1 MMQALLRWSGGLRM
15 TIATAGWAIILFLYL
30 PIVTLVLYSFSEPR
44 TFMFPIE
51 SWSFAWY
58 RKLWAD
64 TELLHSI
71 RNSLI
76 VAAGVVPLTLLLGVP
91 AAFVV
96 ARLKLPGVQ
105 LFERAVLL
113 PLMIPGLVTGLALLL
128 ILKGWNLE
136 LSLATV
142 ILGHSV
148 AWLPVVVTQVSA
160 KLRRLDRSLE
170 EASLDLGASSFE
182 TFRWVV
188 LPNIASAIFGS
199 ALLVF
204 TLSFDE
210 VAITF
215 LLTGSK
221 NTLPM
226 QIWSMLR
233 QGVTPEIC
241 AIATLTVALSTLLV
255 VSGLRLA
262 GNRSGGG

>member
-1 MMQALLRWSGGLRM
+1 MMQALLRWSLGLRAV
-15 TIATAGWAIILFLYL
+15 IAAGGWAIMLFLYL
-30 PIVTLVLYSFSEPR
+30 PIVMLVLYSFSEPR
-44 TFMFPIE
+44 NFLFPIE
-51 SWSFAWY
+51 SWSLRWY
-58 RKLWAD
+58 ALLWSD
-64 TELLHSI
+64 SELLHSI

-76 VAAGVVPLTLLLGVP
+76 VAAGVVPLTLLLGIP

-96 ARLKLPGVQ
+96 ARLDLPGVR

-128 ILKGWNLE
+128 ILRGWDFQ
-136 LSLATV
+136 LSLVTV
-142 ILGHSV
+142 IIGHSV

-160 KLRRLDRSLE
+160 KLRRLDRSFE
-170 EASLDLGASSFE
+170 EASLDLGADRFE

-241 AIATLTVALSTLLV
+241 AIATITVALSTLLV
-255 VSGLRLA
+255 VTGLRLA
-262 GNRSGGG
+262 GPRS